1 MVANDTPQKP
11 LVRGLL
17 WTVRILL
24 VFALLAALLVLLY
37 RLGYDV
43 YKDVA
48 EWAEPGNH
56 DSIVYDGETYHLAG
70 VMGKKGLTKSK
81 FPQDKIIGQVR
92 DDGVPA
98 ITEPVTTAEP
108 ETEEPSLDPEDTEPP
123 EETDPPVESVALP
136 AGAELFEKEKHTYV
150 LYSVKDKEEFL
161 LVLMEDGNFYV
172 FYREG
177 TENPLEKAK

>member
-1 MVANDTPQKP
+1 MSTTKNLKTF
-11 LVRGLL
+11 VRGLL

-24 VFALLAALLVLLY
+24 VFALFAVLLAALY
-37 RLGYDV
+37 RFGYDS
-43 YKDVA
+43 YRDVA
-48 EWAEPGNH
+48 EWSESGSRDALT
-56 DSIVYDGETYHLAG
+56 YDGETYYLSG
-70 VMGKKGLTKSK
+70 RIGQKGLTKSK
-81 FPQDKIIGQVR
+81 YPVDKLIGQVR
-92 DDGVPA
+92 GDGVLA

-150 LYSVKDKEEFL
+150 LYSMKDKEEFL